1 MSYRDPKAVQTN
13 TSGIIDK
20 GIANMLTTVA
30 SNKNAYAQQ
39 KKKEKAAASA
49 ALDKVGTKA
58 KMGFDE
64 GYQKAKSASDKF
76 TSGLYG
82 ASGKQTE
89 DAVKFTAQ
97 IEDVLSGIGTKLNRD
112 ILDIQER
119 GGSADEIAKLKNAS
133 IAQMNKFTVD
143 MANWDAARQQYMAA
157 KRENPGAI
165 GSLLTDPDLQINSDM
180 IVMFEKM
187 LDDKEDNLYISLDPT
202 TGNTLISAGTITD
215 GVADIKSSK
224 DMTVFAKNHE
234 EFGEG
239 GYFETNE
246 EFAHGDYGNF
256 TTLLKDLEGVEE
268 VMGEDGNLDYDKV
281 ETFLLSSDL
290 AKDSK
295 FVGEVGSGLGKD
307 LMNGYK
313 NEKNKWGSL
322 DATNEQEY
330 LYSIFNRGWNLY
342 ESEKAKEE
350 RENPSSKGKGGDTR
364 VDEFNVDD
372 GIYTPAG
379 RFDNP
384 DTTAKEW
391 EEIRKREEEAGIS
404 DAQVE
409 ANLPKEII
417 ARRKKEAEEK
427 AKKEEEDKQKRK
439 DFNNMTKEE
448 QDEYNKN
455 NPGDYGLLPEPEGGY
470 GWKEK

>member
-1 MSYRDPKAVQTN
+1 MSYRDPKAVQQR
-13 TSGIIDK
+13 SGIIDK
-20 GIANMLTTVA
+20 GIANMLTTIA
-30 SNKNAYAQQ
+30 SNKNAYAQE

-49 ALDKVGTKA
+49 ALNKVAVKA

-64 GYQKAKSASDKF
+64 GYQNAKSASDKF

-82 ASGKQTE
+82 ESGKQTE
-89 DAVKFTAQ
+89 DAMKFTGQ
-97 IEDVLSGIGTKLNRD
+97 IEGVLSGIGTKLNRD

-119 GGSADEIAKLKNAS
+119 GGSADEIAKLKNGA

-143 MANWDAARQQYMAA
+143 MANWDSARQQYMAA
-157 KRENPGAI
+157 KRENPGAV

-246 EFAHGDYGNF
+246 EFTHGDYGNF

-268 VMGEDGNLDYDKV
+268 VMGEDGNLDYEKV
-281 ETFLLSSDL
+281 EEYLLSSDRAGGNKGTYL
-290 AKDSK
+290 SKSSKQWASGPISFQAGGDSK
-295 FVGEVGSGLGKD
+295 FVGEVGKGLGKD
-307 LMNGYK
+307 LMNAYK

-330 LYSIFNRGWNLY
+330 LYTIFNRGWNLY

-350 RENPSSKGKGGDTR
+350 RENPSSKGKSGDTR

-372 GIYTPAG
+372 SINTPAG
-379 RFDNP
+379 KFDNP
-384 DTTAKEW
+384 DNLLSGEDVEAKLEEQYPEETAKEK
-391 EEIRKREEEAGIS
+391 EELK
-404 DAQVE
+404 
-409 ANLPKEII
+409 K
-417 ARRKKEAEEK
+417 KKE
-427 AKKEEEDKQKRK
+427 KERED
-439 DFNNMTKEE
+439 TSH
-448 QDEYNKN
+448 YG
-455 NPGDYGLLPEPEGGY
+455 PGEGRTTDPSD
-470 GWKEK
+470 WSK